1 MNNNKIIA
9 EFMGYPDLG
18 TEGDFTYLKY
28 HREWNWLMPVVE
40 KINSLKCKDNG
51 YYGVE
56 IFPNAVRIE
65 DGDSNEIVLLNQT
78 NESFE
83 TLKQAIYQ
91 AVVEF
96 IKEYNDEDTEKEG
109 CDECGYCEDVVAS
122 HYEECSKL
130 NNQ

>member
-96 IKEYNDEDTEKEG
+96 IKEYNDG
-109 CDECGYCEDVVAS
+109 
-122 HYEECSKL
+122 
-130 NNQ
+130 Q